1 MLQNYTMQYWAY
13 IGFDRRYTWVI
24 SPELFGK
31 WAEKGR
37 QRSWSQSSQ
46 SPERRVS
53 HISSTYP
60 KQLVCSL
67 SFSCFFLRNTAAI
80 ALNYLLVFWRLQ
92 RTLLQS
98 IKGRL
103 REKCT
108 TLGKSFL
115 IAFHKWSSQVPQLTG
130 ASGPCGYPHYPTY
143 VGYSAIYADNADIR
157 IRMAI
162 PRMNPTVQRW
172 EGKTFRCSVS
182 FNTVG
187 LLLCMFVNP
196 NANPPVW
203 KGQMCSTCGFRAVF
217 SS

>member
-1 MLQNYTMQYWAY
+1 MLYQYQMLQNYTMQYWAY
-13 IGFDRRYTWVI
+13 IALDRRYTWVI

-31 WAEKGR
+31 WAEKER

-67 SFSCFFLRNTAAI
+67 SFSCFFLRNTAPI

-103 REKCT
+103 REKCS
-108 TLGKSFL
+108 TLGKSLL
-115 IAFHKWSSQVPQLTG
+115 IAFHKWSSQVPQLTE
-130 ASGPCGYPHYPTY
+130 ASGLGKLCMCLHVNACPQPWFYFQIYEKGCFWADSTWSPPSHTRSHLVPTRD
-143 VGYSAIYADNADIR
+143 GHADISALSD
-157 IRMAI
+157 ICWI
-162 PRMNPTVQRW
+162 
-172 EGKTFRCSVS
+172 
-182 FNTVG
+182 
-187 LLLCMFVNP
+187 
-196 NANPPVW
+196 
-203 KGQMCSTCGFRAVF
+203 
-217 SS
+217 

>member
-143 VGYSAIYADNADIR
+143 VGYSAIYADNADIDADIR

-162 PRMNPTVQRW
+162 PTGDAGFQNNFQIW
-172 EGKTFRCSVS
+172 SSVI
-182 FNTVG
+182 
-187 LLLCMFVNP
+187 
-196 NANPPVW
+196 
-203 KGQMCSTCGFRAVF
+203 GFRLVGFLCERNIVGTHGVLDPPSLATYDVHPIY
-217 SS
+217 

>member
-1 MLQNYTMQYWAY
+1 MFQNYTMQYWAY

-67 SFSCFFLRNTAAI
+67 SFSCFFLRNTAPI

-103 REKCT
+103 REKCS
-108 TLGKSFL
+108 TLGKVS
-115 IAFHKWSSQVPQLTG
+115 WSLFTNDLARFPNWQEQVG
-130 ASGPCGYPHYPTY
+130 H
-143 VGYSAIYADNADIR
+143 ADIR
-157 IRMAI
+157 IIRHMLDIAGYMRI
-162 PRMNPTVQRW
+162 MRILMRISASAWPSLVPTQPSHLKLSLELMESSDWR
-172 EGKTFRCSVS
+172 KSLFLFLQQKIAAR
-182 FNTVG
+182 NRD
-187 LLLCMFVNP
+187 N
-196 NANPPVW
+196 W
-203 KGQMCSTCGFRAVF
+203 KIEKLW
-217 SS
+217 